1 MTVWRQSEKYKI
13 PRIAYIN
20 KMDKF
25 GASFE
30 NSLKS
35 IQKKL
40 KTIPIGKTNK
50 IKVNRAYN
58 VIFLN

>member
-1 MTVWRQSEKYKI
+1 
-13 PRIAYIN
+13 
-20 KMDKF
+20 MDKF

-50 IKVNRAYN
+50 IKAK
-58 VIFLN
+58 